1 MSGAE
6 CEALLRKLKP
16 RCEKRSSNEKVAV
29 TTGNA
34 HDKRARVEAI
44 LKRYD
49 GIEGDGDDDD
59 NDGDEEIAMEEDRLP
74 QQPQPQPQ
82 PHQPPQAV
90 VFQSADRIL
99 SHVNSMTGV
108 QCTLQ
113 LKAYKGRGMNVN
125 TSGSLQVKRDRI
137 ALILR
142 EEMEAAREADS
153 AMNVDDGRPEEN
165 DEAVAGAENDMICDE
180 N

>member
-1 MSGAE
+1 
-6 CEALLRKLKP
+6 
-16 RCEKRSSNEKVAV
+16 
-29 TTGNA
+29 
-34 HDKRARVEAI
+34 
-44 LKRYD
+44 
-49 GIEGDGDDDD
+49 
-59 NDGDEEIAMEEDRLP
+59 MEEDRLP